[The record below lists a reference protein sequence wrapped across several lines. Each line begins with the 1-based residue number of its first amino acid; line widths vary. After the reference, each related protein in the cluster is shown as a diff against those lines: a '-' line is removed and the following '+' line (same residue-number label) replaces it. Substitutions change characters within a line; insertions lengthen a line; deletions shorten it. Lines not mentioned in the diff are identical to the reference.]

1 MVGICLIDVP
11 MDDCQKKGRID
22 GYSQGVPKYR
32 NTGYETN
39 LDEVCIWTRF
49 ETGGLSGAKGK
60 AANELGIDTIVLRI

>member
-32 NTGYETN
+32 NTGHETN
-39 LDEVCIWTRF
+39 LDKVCVWISV
-49 ETGGLSGAKGK
+49 ETGGLDCIEGK
-60 AANELGIDTIVLRI
+60 AANELGFDTIVLRI